1 MARDLLI
8 DPIDDIEFD
17 DIANLVSEE
26 VEEGI
31 RLEFK
36 RDLSTSD
43 GQPDRWMRDQSAI
56 GRVARDDIAKEVVAF
71 ANAYGGVI
79 IVGIDETEDH
89 PPRAKNLASPQIP
102 SVADCAERLVRAL
115 RSIVDPPLPMLD
127 VRGVVS
133 SATGEGVVLI
143 RVPSSPSAPHGFG
156 TPPAAYVRHGS
167 ESKPLSMRELQSMF
181 FERRTRLERVTSRQN
196 ELSAF
201 AQELWASRR
210 HGESQGAI
218 PSLDLPAIQFRCSL
232 APTDDLAVD
241 NFPDRF
247 LGSPQASPRPE
258 IGNEMTSVVE
268 LPTWTSEWRRRYRA
282 VDHIKNDGRRYW
294 QVSLAADGV
303 FNQISIVAGNDGEL
317 FRITPGWYAK
327 VILQGMI
334 IVEWLR
340 RWASRPD
347 IEYALDGE
355 FWNAGAQ
362 VCTSRNR
369 GEWDFVPFLHE
380 SIGPYSIGNRA
391 TFQETFDVIE
401 RELWDAFRLRR
412 QQELKFDLT
421 KVFQSIGL

>member
-8 DPIDDIEFD
+8 DPIDEIEFD

-115 RSIVDPPLPMLD
+115 RSIIDPPLPMLD

-133 SATGEGVVLI
+133 SATGEGVILI

-210 HGESQGAI
+210 HGESQGPI

-232 APTDDLAVD
+232 VPTDDLAID

-247 LGSPQASPRPE
+247 LGPPSRPSPRPE
-258 IGNEMTSVVE
+258 IGDMIVGE

-294 QVSLAADGV
+294 QASLAADGV

-362 VCTSRNR
+362 VCISRNR
-369 GEWDFVPFLHE
+369 GEWDFVPFPHE
-380 SIGPYSIGNRA
+380 SIGPYSVGNRA

-412 QQELKFDLT
+412 QEELKFDLT
-421 KVFQSIGL
+421 KVFQPIGL

>member
-8 DPIDDIEFD
+8 DPIDEIEFD

-115 RSIVDPPLPMLD
+115 RSIIDPPLPMLD

-133 SATGEGVVLI
+133 SANGEGVVLI

-258 IGNEMTSVVE
+258 IGNVTSVVE

-317 FRITPGWYAK
+317 FHITPRWYAK

-380 SIGPYSIGNRA
+380 SIGPYSVGNRA

-412 QQELKFDLT
+412 QEELKFDLT
-421 KVFQSIGL
+421 EVFQSIGL